1 MYGEQ
6 EEKGA
11 EWCSAYRYK
20 NENSAPRRVL
30 GIFSFKGEGARAIP
44 DFYFWRKNMFV
55 IKHPSGQYFHK
66 DRQIILYESPEQAQ
80 IYLEAFAQ
88 YGLNRTAQEME
99 HPMEIMEFQQ
109 ELSQCQIMPIDFDI
123 EQQKDKVKTIWMHEL
138 EN

>member
-1 MYGEQ
+1 
-6 EEKGA
+6 
-11 EWCSAYRYK
+11 
-20 NENSAPRRVL
+20 
-30 GIFSFKGEGARAIP
+30 
-44 DFYFWRKNMFV
+44 MFV

-123 EQQKDKVKTIWMHEL
+123 KQQKDKVKTIWMHEL